1 MNATIAEI
9 GWLVPAEFIEASSG
23 EVSQEMKFFVY
34 PKRDRPLIWLQAADL
49 LLEAIVKNGDF
60 RDGLKVHM
68 NRDKASKRFLL
79 VSFLEELSNRPTYFE
94 TEDWRCVRL
103 ES

>member
-1 MNATIAEI
+1 MRHERAET
-9 GWLVPAEFIEASSG
+9 GWLVPAEFNEASSG

-34 PKRDRPLIWLQAADL
+34 PKKDRPLIWLQAADL

-60 RDGLKVHM
+60 HDGLKVHM

-79 VSFLEELSNRPTYFE
+79 SVSLRTSAVGLPILRRKTGA
-94 TEDWRCVRL
+94 V
-103 ES
+103 

>member
-9 GWLVPAEFIEASSG
+9 GWIVPAEFIEAYSG

-34 PKRDRPLIWLQAADL
+34 PKRDRPFDL
-49 LLEAIVKNGDF
+49 APSCRSSTGGNRENGDF

-79 VSFLEELSNRPTYFE
+79 VSFLEEISSRHTYFE
-94 TEDWRCVRL
+94 TEDWRCVKL

>member
-34 PKRDRPLIWLQAADL
+34 PKTDRPLIWLQAADL
-49 LLEAIVKNGDF
+49 LLEAICEK
-60 RDGLKVHM
+60 
-68 NRDKASKRFLL
+68 
-79 VSFLEELSNRPTYFE
+79 
-94 TEDWRCVRL
+94 WRL
-103 ES
+103 P